1 MPTPQHGPDPGP
13 VIPADVS
20 LPEITVKG
28 VVLSVILAAV
38 LAGAN
43 AYLGLFAGMT
53 VSASIPAA
61 VVSMAVLR
69 LFRHSNILE
78 NNIVQTAASSGEALA
93 AGVIFTFPAL
103 LLIGFWTKFDY
114 WQTTSIAL
122 VGGLLGVLFT
132 IPLRRALILGA
143 RLRVP
148 EGVATAE
155 VLKTGSSRSSGP
167 GEVRAGEAAV
177 GVRRLSLAAVIG
189 GTVKLGESGFR
200 LWAEAWEGATEVGR
214 SVVYLGINLSPA
226 LLAVGFI
233 IGLNTASVVFL
244 GGVLGWLVLMPAYA
258 AMIGMPDALTGMAAA
273 QFLWSTKIR
282 YVGIGAMLVGGLWT
296 LIQLREPVLQ
306 SLRQLATTYSNA
318 TARLLPAGQTSRLT
332 AILMPRTE
340 RDASLA
346 WMITPFVLSLIAMAL
361 IYVNI
366 VGSAPVAL
374 AMTIIMALAAFLFSS
389 VAAYMAGLV
398 GSSSNPVSGVT
409 IATLMLASLLLVVL
423 MGRGN
428 PAGPAA
434 ALLIGAVVCCAAAM
448 GGDNLQDLKTGHLV
462 GATPWKQ
469 QVMQVVGVVTGAL
482 VIVPVL
488 ALLQAKYGIGK
499 VTLEHPHPLSAPQAT
514 LMASLASGV
523 FGEGLPWSLVGLGA
537 MIGAGVILLDHRQA
551 TRDAAFRLPVL
562 AVALGIY
569 LPLKLSAAIFV
580 GGLIAEFA
588 RRRGAGQEVRAA
600 HQGLL
605 FAAGLVTGEALMG
618 ILLAL
623 PIALNA
629 VWPALGTDPL
639 KLFDNPPL
647 GAWPGVAIVA
657 AVAALLYRIAT
668 YGRNEPATSNG
679 PGQLQTDQRSQAT
692 RPP

>member
-1 MPTPQHGPDPGP
+1 MPTPRDGPDPGP
-13 VIPADVS
+13 VIPASVA
-20 LPEITVKG
+20 LPEITFKG

-69 LFRHSNILE
+69 LFRRSNILE

-93 AGVIFTFPAL
+93 AGVIFTIPAL
-103 LLIGFWTKFDY
+103 LLIGYWTKFDY
-114 WQTTSIAL
+114 WQTTAIAV

-143 RLRVP
+143 RLRFP

-155 VLKTGSSRSSGP
+155 VLKTGSGRPSGTN
-167 GEVRAGEAAV
+167 GEGASEAAV
-177 GVRRLSLAAVIG
+177 GVRTLFTAAVIG
-189 GTVKLGESGFR
+189 GMVKLGESGFR
-200 LWAEAWEGATEVGR
+200 LWAEAWEGTTQLGR
-214 SVVYLGINLSPA
+214 SVIYLGVNLSPA

-244 GGVLGWLVLMPAYA
+244 GGAVGWLVLMPAYA
-258 AMIGMPDALTGMAAA
+258 ALIGMPEGLTGIAAA
-273 QFLWSTKIR
+273 QSLWSTKIR

-296 LIQLREPVLQ
+296 LIQLREPVWQ
-306 SLRQLATTYSNA
+306 SLRQLATAYSDA
-318 TARLLPAGQTSRLT
+318 TARLIPAGQTARLNP
-332 AILMPRTE
+332 IVVPRTE
-340 RDASLA
+340 RDASLP
-346 WMITPFVLSLIAMAL
+346 WIITPFVLSLIPMAL
-361 IYVNI
+361 IYAGI
-366 VGSAPVAL
+366 VGSASVAIG
-374 AMTIIMALAAFLFSS
+374 MTVVMALAAFLFSS

-409 IATLMLASLLLVVL
+409 IATIMVAALLLVAV

-428 PAGPAA
+428 PAGPPAT
-434 ALLIGAVVCCAAAM
+434 LLIGAVVCCAAAM

-469 QVMQVVGVVTGAL
+469 QAMQVVGVVTGAL

-499 VTLEHPHPLSAPQAT
+499 VTVEHPHPLSAPQAT
-514 LMASLASGV
+514 LMASLARGG

-537 MIGAGVILLDHRQA
+537 IIGAGVILIDHRQA
-551 TRDAAFRLPVL
+551 RGDAAFRVPVL

-569 LPLKLSAAIFV
+569 LPLKLSAAILL

-588 RRRGAGQEVRAA
+588 RRRRTVHDTRTAR
-600 HQGLL
+600 QGLL
-605 FAAGLVTGEALMG
+605 FAAGLVTGEALTG

-623 PIALNA
+623 PIALSA
-629 VWPALGTDPL
+629 VWPVLGTDPL
-639 KLFDNPPL
+639 KLFDTPPL
-647 GAWPGVAIVA
+647 GAWPGVAVFV
-657 AVAALLYRIAT
+657 AVAALLYRVS
-668 YGRNEPATSNG
+668 RTS
-679 PGQLQTDQRSQAT
+679 SFVK
-692 RPP
+692 